1 MPRMAAE
8 GGFSG
13 VFWLS
18 GVDQPP
24 PTASTHPF
32 STEDQCAQAHCTTTA
47 PRRLQGSWYEAG
59 PLGVALYG
67 EIYNAAE
74 LSRHLGL
81 APDEP
86 LGQVLL
92 TAWKRWSAGVLTRLN
107 GVFALALR
115 NGNEWLLYRDP
126 SGLRNLYVYT
136 GCPGQ
141 VAFATHL
148 DTLFSLP
155 GTERRLASRSVHE
168 YLRCLDIAAPNT
180 LFEDVHAVEAGQ
192 CLQGS
197 ASSGL
202 AATWPVANTALA
214 APESFAQ
221 AVEMLDCSLQH
232 SVERRLVDSA
242 RPAAFLSGGI
252 DSALLCALASRARPD
267 TTAVTVGFE
276 GIAYDET
283 PVAQRIAAHLGMAH
297 EVLRFDRQAYLAAFE
312 RLVASLEQPMADPA
326 TLATLLVFE
335 HCKSHYD
342 TVIDGT
348 GADEAIGAM
357 PARHVRLAVAYASRV
372 PTGLRRHLTR
382 WLSATPGLSAYTPIL
397 DFEHPADTLM
407 RWHGFT
413 RAEIE
418 RLCGESV
425 SFAHTTFYRT
435 FQRFP
440 RGAHYDRYSA
450 LLNAMPSDRLNQA
463 MLISGMTVRFPFLD
477 VETGGFIRQLRTDYR
492 HLPAAP
498 KRILRT
504 LLARYVPQQ
513 IWQAPKHGFNFP
525 LQAFLM
531 ADDAGLVRRHL
542 DAGRWRASR
551 LLSPAL
557 VQDCAQRF
565 IAGDQRLTFRV
576 WALVV
581 LGAWLEKHRELHRTD
596 A

>member
-1 MPRMAAE
+1 M
-8 GGFSG
+8 
-13 VFWLS
+13 
-18 GVDQPP
+18 
-24 PTASTHPF
+24 
-32 STEDQCAQAHCTTTA
+32 
-47 PRRLQGSWYEAG
+47 
-59 PLGVALYG
+59 YG

-74 LSRHLGL
+74 LSRRLGL
-81 APDEP
+81 APDTP
-86 LGQVLL
+86 LSQVLL
-92 TAWKRWSAGVLTRLN
+92 TAWQRWSADVLTRLN

-136 GCPGQ
+136 GRPGQ

-148 DTLFSLP
+148 DTLLSLP

-192 CLQGS
+192 CLRGT
-197 ASSGL
+197 ANSGL
-202 AATWPVANTALA
+202 AATWPAADATLA
-214 APESFAQ
+214 APDGFAQ

-232 SVERRLVDSA
+232 SVERRLVDST

-276 GIAYDET
+276 GIAYDEA
-283 PVAQRIAAHLGMAH
+283 PVAQRVAAHLGMAH
-297 EVLRFDRQAYLAAFE
+297 EVLRFDRQAYLAAFD
-312 RLVASLEQPMADPA
+312 RLVGSLEQPMADPA

-335 HCKSHYD
+335 HCKGQYD

-357 PARHVRLAVAYASRV
+357 PARHIRLAVGYASRV
-372 PTGLRRHLTR
+372 PTGWRRQLTR
-382 WLSATPGLSAYTPIL
+382 WLSAAPGLSAYTPII

-413 RAEIE
+413 RTEIE

-425 SFAHTTFYRT
+425 SFAHTKFYRT
-435 FQRFP
+435 FQRFS
-440 RGAHYDRYSA
+440 RSAHYERYSA

-463 MLISGMTVRFPFLD
+463 MLISGMNVRFPFCDAETD
-477 VETGGFIRQLRTDYR
+477 VFIRQLRTDYR

-498 KRILRT
+498 KRILSA

-525 LQAFLM
+525 LQAFLL
-531 ADDAGLVRRHL
+531 ADDAWLVRRHL

-551 LLSPAL
+551 LLSPEL
-557 VQDCAQRF
+557 VQDCARRF
-565 IAGDQRLTFRV
+565 IAGDQRLTFRI

-581 LGAWLEKHRELHRTD
+581 LGAWLEKHHEVHRPD